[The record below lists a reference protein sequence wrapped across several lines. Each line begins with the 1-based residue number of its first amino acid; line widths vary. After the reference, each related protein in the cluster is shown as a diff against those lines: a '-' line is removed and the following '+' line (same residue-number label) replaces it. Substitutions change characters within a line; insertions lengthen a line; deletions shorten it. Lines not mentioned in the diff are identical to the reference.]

1 QIIRGSNDLF
11 LVLDDK
17 QRVSFVAQIMHHAHQ
32 LPDIA
37 RVQSNAWFVHD
48 KQRVYQRRAKAGSE
62 VHALDFAAAQ
72 RARRSIEREITHAAL
87 AEIIQARADFVTQ
100 HLGGLVAAGD
110 FQMAKKIMRIGNRKR
125 LEFGKRDLSRRSASA
140 ISAVTDRRYNSMI
153 ERVRLIAAAIAFWT
167 GGVGAIAA

>member
-1 QIIRGSNDLF
+1 MRLPYKILQRSVPNQFAAVLAATRAEIDQIIRGSNDLF

-72 RARRSIEREITHAAL
+72 RARRSIEREITHADL
-87 AEIIQARADFVTQ
+87 AEIIQARADF
-100 HLGGLVAAGD
+100 
-110 FQMAKKIMRIGNRKR
+110 
-125 LEFGKRDLSRRSASA
+125 
-140 ISAVTDRRYNSMI
+140 
-153 ERVRLIAAAIAFWT
+153 
-167 GGVGAIAA
+167 